1 LLAHTAL
8 DQAVI
13 EQEVDRYIAYPGQAL
28 AYKIG
33 ELRILAL
40 RRRAEKALGRRF
52 DERAFHDM
60 LLEDG
65 RVPLDVLDAKADR
78 WIAAQRGQ

>member
-1 LLAHTAL
+1 
-8 DQAVI
+8 VI

-40 RRRAEKALGRRF
+40 RHRAEAALGSRF

-65 RVPLDVLDAKADR
+65 RIPLDVLDRKAER
-78 WIAAQRGQ
+78 WLAAQRRM